1 MATNKQEIL
10 IELKILENRAL
21 RNLEKVKESIK
32 RLDKRTRDYKEA
44 VAEQVRLETQLASI
58 RGRRVAI
65 NSKVETSVNRLN
77 KAEKNLVKTQR
88 EGKTAVGASTSATL
102 ELGRVLSDMP
112 YGIRGVA
119 NNLQQLASNLF
130 FMSKAIDSTTGKTV
144 GFGGAISSLLK
155 GLIGPA
161 GLLIAFQGV
170 IALFDFFSNSQK
182 KVEESTEDATN
193 QITKQAKEIQ
203 RLQRIT
209 KTYYEFIGEALS
221 SIKSDGTVFR
231 EELFSIQDVVKIL
244 SKDFSEFKNGID
256 SLSEQDKKDPKKLE
270 NLIKSFQSL
279 LKYREDLDG
288 LEKRLDK
295 FRELQKNNIKSFQE
309 EEGGALIDVG
319 KKVSSLTFEYVNLQR
334 AILGL
339 ESLFEKSDSDS
350 GDKSKKLSPFA
361 TPKELEIDI
370 KSAENAIIKYKK
382 KLEDAR
388 LKKEL
393 NDKLSEAKT
402 EEEKAKIRRNY
413 EKDRLINQIN
423 AERDSLKLKKSTE
436 EEVVKTKVANHKAEL
451 ERKHRE
457 FVYSVKLKEK
467 LGEITSQQSSDLISE
482 SDELTNKA
490 MSQADKEAEK
500 SVEQIREKYKPLFA
514 LFESLAGS
522 RLDALFSMPT
532 KDGGKKDEDSDLEF
546 GIKQYMILQSSLTD
560 FLNGEYNRQ
569 LTIEQNKTNAMNNQL
584 RERLNNE
591 NLSAEERKSIQLQIA
606 KNDEELRKKQEKI
619 EKKRFKVQKAIN
631 IANALVDTYRS
642 GVMAFG
648 SQLVIGD
655 PTSPI
660 RAQIAQG
667 VAIAAGLANVAMIAR
682 QKFQSTAGGAPTAG
696 ALGGGSNGGGEGD
709 REFNFN
715 LAGSTQSNQ
724 LTQSIAGQLSQPIQ
738 TYVVSSEITSQQ
750 QLDLNI
756 SNTATIG

>member
-1 MATNKQEIL
+1 MADSDKVILLKIEVEKAQASANIDKLKASLQDLDGRRKEARVISRKLRLEEAKLADLRNRSSKSISKHANELKNANKQ
-10 IELKILENRAL
+10 
-21 RNLEKVKESIK
+21 
-32 RLDKRTRDYKEA
+32 T
-44 VAEQVRLETQLASI
+44 
-58 RGRRVAI
+58 
-65 NSKVETSVNRLN
+65 
-77 KAEKNLVKTQR
+77 
-88 EGKTAVGASTSATL
+88 GAATSATL
-102 ELGRVLSDMP
+102 EFGRVLSDAP

-119 NNLQQLASNLF
+119 NNVQQLASNLF
-130 FMSKAIDSTTGKTV
+130 FMGKQVDATTGKTI
-144 GFGGAISSLLK
+144 GFKGAIGSLIKNLA
-155 GLIGPA
+155 GPA
-161 GLLIAFQGV
+161 GVLVAFQGV
-170 IALFDFFSNSQK
+170 IALFDYFSTSTK
-182 KVEESTEDATN
+182 K
-193 QITKQAKEIQ
+193 AKEEVKG
-203 RLQRIT
+203 LTEEFT
-209 KTYYEFIGEALS
+209 KLLNKVADLEGKLPDSLAGLLNNLGLSNNEFEDFVAGMS
-221 SIKSDGTVFR
+221 KTIKLLNNEFP
-231 EELFSIQDVVKIL
+231 
-244 SKDFSEFKNGID
+244 EFKNAYD
-256 SLSEQDKKDPKKLE
+256 KLSDTQKKDPKVISEIISKYK
-270 NLIKSFQSL
+270 NLIEVRKQIVEKENTLDL
-279 LKYREDLDG
+279 LR
-288 LEKRLDK
+288 DK
-295 FRELQKNNIKSFQE
+295 QGKFAEANLKNNRE
-309 EEGGALIDVG
+309 EYKTLILKKIALEDIFKKEKKISVAKKG
-319 KKVSSLTFEYVNLQR
+319 K
-334 AILGL
+334 I
-339 ESLFEKSDSDS
+339 
-350 GDKSKKLSPFA
+350 SPFA

-370 KSAENAIIKYKK
+370 KNAENAIIQYERKI
-382 KLEDAR
+382 EDAR

-423 AERDSLKLKKSTE
+423 AERESLKLKKSTE

-696 ALGGGSNGGGEGD
+696 ALGGGGNGGGES

-756 SNTATIG
+756 ANTATIG